1 MHPLFQT
8 LPPLPGA
15 TGIDIGTLLLNMLL
29 AVLWSIVAAVGFGA
43 AIAIALRFFS
53 ALTPGIDE
61 WAELR
66 NGNKAVGILW
76 ATFVLAVAIVVVAVL
91 LK

>member
-1 MHPLFQT
+1 MHPLLQP

-15 TGIDIGTLLLNMLL
+15 GGVDFGTLVLNMLL

-61 WAELR
+61 WAEMR
-66 NGNKAVGILW
+66 NGNKAVGVLW
-76 ATFVLAVAIVVVAVL
+76 AAFTLAVAIVVVAVL